1 MKKFIS
7 LIVLLIVIALCLPVY
22 ADTLQNVTI
31 NIDKSLQCIQMKQLK

>member
-22 ADTLQNVTI
+22 ADTLQ
-31 NIDKSLQCIQMKQLK
+31 KCYYKYR